1 MAQSPSSPLIP
12 KDPPSYESLYLTI
25 PPPRSSS
32 QSPFLVGSSSGAAA
46 SASSAIQRFLYRQ
59 APFFQRLAAAT
70 FVATTVSTTVMLLLW
85 QLQNL
90 TVPEDPDRP
99 WFDPDS
105 MVAAEA
111 ASILSA

>member
-1 MAQSPSSPLIP
+1 MAATASPSSPLIP

-25 PPPRSSS
+25 PQSST
-32 QSPFLVGSSSGAAA
+32 QSAFLTDQGSH
-46 SASSAIQRFLYRQ
+46 SAGSAIQRFIYRQ
-59 APFFQRLAAAT
+59 APFLQRLAAAT

-90 TVPEDPDRP
+90 TAPEDPDRP

-105 MVAAEA
+105 TTLAA
-111 ASILSA
+111 